1 MEDKHMRQPLI
12 IASAIA
18 LVTAVAAIWGT
29 SIVAHAPKNQ
39 EAASLASSIGIVR
52 MMKGSTN
59 LPDENFDAH

>member
-1 MEDKHMRQPLI
+1 MRQTI
-12 IASAIA
+12 VVASTIV

-39 EAASLASSIGIVR
+39 EAASMASSIGIMQ

-59 LPDENFDAH
+59 LPEETFDAQ